1 MRWKRFWGPLFAPK
15 NRADAASPGC
25 IWLALSRLRMD
36 LDGASRQHEFGYQ
49 WQMVGET
56 GPVMAAARVPVRVL
70 GHELAGA
77 VQAACVDVVQL
88 RQGQARGEG
97 GAAGGVAQA
106 GLGQDGLQFLAPVVE
121 VARNQQGRAGGHLAC
136 DELLQ
141 LARLAHAAGAEQA
154 QVNNDDV
161 DVAALHVND
170 RVQQAALLEAV
181 V

>member
-1 MRWKRFWGPLFAPK
+1 
-15 NRADAASPGC
+15 
-25 IWLALSRLRMD
+25 MD
-36 LDGASRQHEFGYQ
+36 LNGASGQHEFGYQ
-49 WQMVGET
+49 WQMVGEA
-56 GPVMAAARVPVRVL
+56 GPVVAARVPVRVL
-70 GHELAGA
+70 RHELAGA

-121 VARNQQGRAGGHLAC
+121 VARNQQGRAGRHLAC
-136 DELLQ
+136 NELLQ

-154 QVNNDDV
+154 QVNDDDV
-161 DVAALHVND
+161 DMAALHVND

>member
-1 MRWKRFWGPLFAPK
+1 
-15 NRADAASPGC
+15 
-25 IWLALSRLRMD
+25 MD
-36 LDGASRQHEFGYQ
+36 LNDASRQHEFGYQ

-77 VQAACVDVVQL
+77 VQAACVNVVQL

-121 VARNQQGRAGGHLAC
+121 VARNQQGRAGRHLAC

-154 QVNNDDV
+154 QVNDDDV
-161 DVAALHVND
+161 DMAALHVND